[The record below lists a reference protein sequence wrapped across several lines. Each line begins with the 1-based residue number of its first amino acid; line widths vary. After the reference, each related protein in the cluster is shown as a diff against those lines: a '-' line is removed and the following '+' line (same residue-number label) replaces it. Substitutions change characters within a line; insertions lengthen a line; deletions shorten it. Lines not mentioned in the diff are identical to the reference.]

1 MRVMRRGGIGPR
13 AGRSSEGA
21 GGVNKEF
28 VMQRFV
34 PWHAVVA
41 AAFYLV
47 LVPSSPA
54 GAADAPRKPKSAQ
67 TYSVYRDEG
76 PSTQLD
82 NPADSG
88 AFEDLHTLTRH
99 LIRSA
104 AQLSKYP
111 VPDALP
117 MVTRIDRVELERR
130 GCPESAPHCSISAL
144 YESTRGIMLAAD
156 LKPETNLFHRSI
168 LLHELV
174 HYLQEV
180 GRELA
185 TAAPCERWFQRE
197 LEAYALQ
204 NRFLASVYSP
214 DRVSYGG
221 GRPACDV
228 PAETQTHRARSVKE
242 ADAVEQ

>member
-1 MRVMRRGGIGPR
+1 M
-13 AGRSSEGA
+13 
-21 GGVNKEF
+21 K
-28 VMQRFV
+28 RFV

-41 AAFYLV
+41 AALSLV

-54 GAADAPRKPKSAQ
+54 GAADALRKPKSAQ

-174 HYLQEV
+174 HYLQDV
-180 GRELA
+180 GQELA
-185 TAAPCERWFQRE
+185 TASPCDRWYQRE
-197 LEAYALQ
+197 IEAYTLQ
-204 NRFLASVYSP
+204 NRFLSSVSSP
-214 DRVSYGG
+214 ERVSYAGA
-221 GRPACDV
+221 RPTCEGAV
-228 PAETQTHRARSVKE
+228 TTQTHRAREVKE
-242 ADAVEQ
+242 PDATNQ